1 MTNNV
6 LAIDGPAG
14 SGKSSV
20 SRNVASTLGWL
31 MLDTGAMYRA
41 ITWAVLEAG
50 ADPQDSTR
58 VGAIASES
66 VIEIDTEPEL
76 SSVYVNG
83 VNVTTDIRTA
93 EVTSAVSAVSAVAQV
108 RERLVELQRETV
120 RKSQRG
126 VVIEGRD
133 IGTVVLP
140 DAKLKIFLTADPRV
154 RAARRS
160 TEMGHS
166 ISPEELE
173 SMQRVIEERDYK
185 DSSREFSPLRAASDS
200 IVIDTS
206 NLTQDQVVQEICALA
221 RQKYSLA

>member
-93 EVTSAVSAVSAVAQV
+93 EVTSAVSAVSAVATV

-140 DAKLKIFLTADPRV
+140 DAQLKIFLTADPRV
-154 RAARRS
+154 RAVRRS
-160 TEMGHS
+160 TEMGHN

-173 SMQRVIEERDYK
+173 SMQKVIEERDYK

-200 IVIDTS
+200 VVIDTS

>member
-140 DAKLKIFLTADPRV
+140 DAQLKIFLTADPRV
-154 RAARRS
+154 RAVRRS
-160 TEMGHS
+160 TEMGHN

-173 SMQRVIEERDYK
+173 SMQKVIEERDYK

-200 IVIDTS
+200 VVIDTS
-206 NLTQDQVVQEICALA
+206 NLTQDQVVQEICTLA

>member
-50 ADPQDSTR
+50 ADPQDSMR

-76 SSVYVNG
+76 SSIYVNG

-140 DAKLKIFLTADPRV
+140 DAQLKIFLTADPRV
-154 RAARRS
+154 RAVRRS
-160 TEMGHS
+160 TEMGHN

-173 SMQRVIEERDYK
+173 SMQKVIEERDYK

-200 IVIDTS
+200 VVIDTS

>member
-1 MTNNV
+1 MTKNV

-50 ADPQDSTR
+50 ADPQDSMR

-66 VIEIDTEPEL
+66 VIEIDTEPES

-93 EVTSAVSAVSAVAQV
+93 EVTSAVSAVSAVAKV

-140 DAKLKIFLTADPRV
+140 DAQLKIFLTADPRV
-154 RAARRS
+154 RAVRRS
-160 TEMGHS
+160 TEMGHN
-166 ISPEELE
+166 ISPEELD

-200 IVIDTS
+200 VVIDTS
-206 NLTQDQVVQEICALA
+206 NLTQDQVVHEICALA

>member
-50 ADPQDSTR
+50 VDPQDSMR

-83 VNVTTDIRTA
+83 VNVTTEIRTA

-120 RKSQRG
+120 RKSRRG

-140 DAKLKIFLTADPRV
+140 DAQLKIFLTADPRV
-154 RAARRS
+154 RAVRRS
-160 TEMGHS
+160 TEMGLS

-173 SMQRVIEERDYK
+173 SMQMVIEERDYK

-200 IVIDTS
+200 VVIDTS
-206 NLTQDQVVQEICALA
+206 NLTQDEVVQEICALA

>member
-108 RERLVELQRETV
+108 RQRLVELQRETV

-140 DAKLKIFLTADPRV
+140 DAQLKIFLTADPRV
-154 RAARRS
+154 RAVRRS
-160 TEMGHS
+160 TEMGHN

-173 SMQRVIEERDYK
+173 SMQKVIEERDYK

-200 IVIDTS
+200 VVIDTS
-206 NLTQDQVVQEICALA
+206 NLTQDQVVQEICTLA